1 MTGLV
6 GDIGGTHAR
15 FGLLGPSGEVS
26 SIESLITSDYA
37 SLEATARAYLDAV
50 APEAAPEV
58 GAIAVAGPVS
68 GDVFELTNLGWRF
81 SVSSVRD
88 ALELERLVMLNDFQ
102 ALALAV
108 PSLDGDDLEPVREG
122 RAVAGHALAVLGP
135 GTGLGVSGAIPVG
148 DRWAAL
154 RAEGGH
160 RDLAASTELEW
171 EVVKRLSARF
181 GGHVSAE
188 RAVSGSGLVNLY
200 QALAEIE
207 GAEDAARG
215 EISAREIDD
224 LARGGDLRAQR
235 AIALFCGWLGAIAG
249 DLALTLGA
257 RGGVYLGGGL
267 LAKMGEMFDRR
278 IFEERFLAKGR
289 FRSYLEPIPVWLI
302 RRPAA
307 ALLGAAHVLR
317 FPLHQLG

>member
-15 FGLLGPSGEVS
+15 FGLLGRDGEVS
-26 SIESLITSDYA
+26 SIQSLTTSDYP
-37 SLEATARAYLDAV
+37 SLEATARAYLETVEPEV
-50 APEAAPEV
+50 APAV

-68 GDVFELTNLGWRF
+68 GDVFELTNLGWKF
-81 SVSSVRD
+81 SVSSVRQ

-108 PSLDGDDLEPVREG
+108 PFLDSDDLDAVRPGE
-122 RAVAGHALAVLGP
+122 AVPGQALAVLGP

-171 EVVKRLSARF
+171 EVVKRLAVRF

-200 QALAEIE
+200 ETLGEIE
-207 GAEDAARG
+207 GVEHAARG
-215 EISAREIDD
+215 EVTARQIDD
-224 LARGGDLRAQR
+224 LARQGDARAEQ

-267 LAKMGEMFDRR
+267 LAKMGEMFDRQR
-278 IFEERFLAKGR
+278 FEERFLAKGR
-289 FRSYLEPIPVWLI
+289 FRGYLEPIPVWLI
-302 RRPAA
+302 RRRAA